1 MAQTDASCDDIM
13 LDRLFRHA
21 RTHNDWDARP
31 VSSETVRALYN
42 LAKWGP
48 TTANSNPARF
58 VFIRSAHAKARLMPH
73 INAGNVDKVAKAPCT
88 VIIAGDTRFYDE
100 YATLFPSRDMRS
112 VFAGKDM
119 LIADT
124 VARSSTLQGAYLIMA
139 ARAMGLDCGP
149 MSGFDAAGVDGEFFA
164 DGRWKVNFLCNIGH
178 GRPEALHPRNPRLD
192 FNAACLDL

>member
-31 VSSETVRALYN
+31 VNGETVRALYN

-58 VFIRSAHAKARLMPH
+58 VFIRSAQAKARLMPH
-73 INAGNVDKVAKAPCT
+73 INAGNVDKVTQAPCT
-88 VIIAGDTRFYDE
+88 VIIAGDTRFYEE
-100 YATLFPSRDMRS
+100 YGTLFPSRDMRS
-112 VFAGKDM
+112 VFEGKDA
-119 LIADT
+119 LIAET

-139 ARAMGLDCGP
+139 ARAMVMDCGP

-178 GRPEALHPRNPRLD
+178 GRPEAPHPRNPRLD
-192 FNAACLDL
+192 FDTACLDL